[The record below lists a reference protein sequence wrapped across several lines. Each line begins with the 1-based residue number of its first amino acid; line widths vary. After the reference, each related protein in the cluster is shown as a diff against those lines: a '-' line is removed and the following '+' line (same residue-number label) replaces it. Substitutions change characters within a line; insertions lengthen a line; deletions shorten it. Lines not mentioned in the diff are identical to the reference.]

1 MKFNNTKTTLLI
13 YWLLFI
19 CAGPWVVSAANPDMT
34 LVNALASTS
43 DSELSITLTN
53 IAKTGDGRYESI
65 LEHFRSGSLFR
76 FQGNVFINL
85 GTFENEDL
93 DEFAQGADV
102 FSMAP
107 LVVEGMIMGELKASL
122 IPIEQVEVIDP
133 DRKIRKLIAKST
145 MVLSL
150 SSSDRDQRL
159 AAVKKTAFANDAIEL
174 LSELEAIQHNDKDG
188 KIRWTAQESYHIIA
202 FREGSPQQRE
212 IAIDQLGTI
221 QSLRSLDMLS
231 SSLKKDTWS
240 DEETTK
246 LREAL
251 ASIRWHQGCVRAFDL
266 LKSGLSSG
274 SILILMALG
283 LSITFGMMGIINM
296 AHGELMMVG
305 AYTTY
310 CVQLIFGHTSSD
322 PNNMYFFVALP
333 ASFLVSMAMGALI
346 ETTVV
351 RKLYQHPLES
361 LLATYGIGLIMI
373 QITRII
379 FGDNCPSNSPTWLQG
394 GVEIF
399 NDMIL
404 QYNRIFI
411 FMLTMLCLAFVLF
424 LFKKTSLGLKMKA
437 SMQNRS
443 MASAM
448 GINTR
453 QVDLFTFML
462 GSGMAG
468 IAGNALITVGGITPD
483 MGQNYIVDSFLV
495 VVTGGVGN
503 VFGVVC
509 SGMGLGVMTKTLE
522 SLFFGAVWSKII
534 VLLMV
539 IVFIQFRPSGIF
551 ALKGRHADD

>member
-1 MKFNNTKTTLLI
+1 MKMINMKCALFIGTLL
-13 YWLLFI
+13 LVALSVLQ
-19 CAGPWVVSAANPDMT
+19 AENPSQDMAM
-34 LVNALASTS
+34 VNALSSSSLSDLTS
-43 DSELSITLTN
+43 TLTK
-53 IAKTGDGRYESI
+53 IAKTGDDRYESI
-65 LEHFRSGSLFR
+65 LENFRSGSLFR
-76 FQGNVFINL
+76 FKENVYLHL
-85 GTFENEDL
+85 GTYENDDL
-93 DEFAQGADV
+93 DEFVQGADV
-102 FSMAP
+102 FSGEP
-107 LVVEGMIMGELKASL
+107 LIVGGLSLGELKASL
-122 IPIEQVEVIDP
+122 IPIEDIEMIDP
-133 DRKIRKLIAKST
+133 GRKIRKLIAKSK
-145 MVLSL
+145 MILSL
-150 SSSDRDQRL
+150 SSNDRDQRL
-159 AAVKKTAFANDAIEL
+159 AAVKKTAFANEAIEL
-174 LSELEAIQHNDKDG
+174 LPELEEIQHNDADS

-212 IAIDQLGTI
+212 MAIDHLGEL
-221 QSLRSLDMLS
+221 QSLRSSYMLS
-231 SSLKKDTWS
+231 SSLKNDTWS

-251 ASIRWHQGCVRAFDL
+251 ASIHWHESCVVAFDL

-310 CVQLIFGHTSSD
+310 CVQLLFGHTSSD

-333 ASFLVSMAMGALI
+333 ASFLVSMIMGAII

-351 RKLYQHPLES
+351 RKLYQYPLES

-411 FMLTMLCLAFVLF
+411 FMLTLCCLAFVLF

>member
-1 MKFNNTKTTLLI
+1 MCLFFATFLIPGWSQNQDRETLL
-13 YWLLFI
+13 LGLKE
-19 CAGPWVVSAANPDMT
+19 
-34 LVNALASTS
+34 TS
-43 DSELSITLTN
+43 SSKVEPVLDA
-53 IAKTGDGRYESI
+53 IAKTGDDAFKPI
-65 LEHFRSGSLFR
+65 LDHYRTGLLFCYKD
-76 FQGNVFINL
+76 GIYINL
-85 GTFENEDL
+85 GTYENDDL
-93 DEFAQGADV
+93 DEFVQGADP
-102 FSMAP
+102 FDESP
-107 LVVEGMIMGELKASL
+107 LILDGYELGPLKSSL
-122 IPIEQVEVIDP
+122 IAIEDVEVIEP
-133 DRKIRKLIAKST
+133 GRKIRKMISKAK

-150 SSSDRDQRL
+150 SSKNRENRL
-159 AAVKKTAFANDAIEL
+159 SAVKKTAFSGGGLEL
-174 LSELEAIQHNDKDG
+174 LATLEDLQHNDEDSKVRRMA
-188 KIRWTAQESYHIIA
+188 KESYHIIA
-202 FREGSPQQRE
+202 FREGSTQQKDL
-212 IAIDQLGTI
+212 AISALGEL
-221 QSLRSLDMLS
+221 QSLRSRDLLEEALGQDIWSEEQKGNIENALS
-231 SSLKKDTWS
+231 SI
-240 DEETTK
+240 
-246 LREAL
+246 A
-251 ASIRWHQGCVRAFDL
+251 WHQSCVDFFNL
-266 LKSGLSSG
+266 IKSGLSSG

-310 CVQLIFGHTSSD
+310 AIQLWFGHTSND
-322 PNNMYFFVALP
+322 PNDAYFFVALP
-333 ASFLVSMAMGALI
+333 ASFLAAMLMGALI
-346 ETTVV
+346 ECTVV

-373 QITRII
+373 QITRLI

-394 GVEIF
+394 GVEVF

-411 FMLTMLCLAFVLF
+411 FFLTLGCLALVLF
-424 LFKKTSLGLKMKA
+424 LFKRTSLGLKMKA
-437 SMQNRS
+437 SMQNRN

-509 SGMGLGVMTKTLE
+509 SGMGLGLITKTLE
-522 SLFFGAVWSKII
+522 SLFFGAVWSKIL